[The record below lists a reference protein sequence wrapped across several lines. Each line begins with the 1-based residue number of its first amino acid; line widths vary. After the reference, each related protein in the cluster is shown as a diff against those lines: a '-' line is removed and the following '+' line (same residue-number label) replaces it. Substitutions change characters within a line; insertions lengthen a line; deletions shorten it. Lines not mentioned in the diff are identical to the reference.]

1 MNLSTTA
8 GRLPYRLILMSG
20 PDALW
25 SYEAEGGRT
34 YRIAPP
40 VFEIDGE
47 EVAAAVSSWEDRGE
61 RLLPNGAVERTA
73 EGTLAQAPGLRLE
86 AVFRLAPGNPVVR
99 FRYRLSGGPGTLTRT
114 SGADRLAYAAV
125 SFGGLQDAKEVRV
138 AEFLEPIHSFSL
150 SELPLGARD
159 FANGRTVMGP
169 MIAASG
175 GGHAALLAYE
185 HGSQVPDAFVQF
197 RLADGGRAQ
206 LEAVKGNYL
215 SGHRLDA
222 RPYETIWFQFAAAEG
237 AENELAQAYR
247 SFVLKYMSQSSESRK
262 PYIFYN
268 TWNYQERDFNWH
280 GRKYLENMRLDYIL
294 ADIDAAH
301 RMGIDVYVIDTGWY
315 EKTGDWDVNLER
327 FPDGLKEVK
336 AKLDGYGMKLGLW
349 FGPTSAALSS
359 RMLREHR
366 DCVLTWEGKE
376 GQPHEVW
383 ETEKSHGMCLVS
395 RYADAFADKLI
406 ELTRTLGVTYFK
418 WDAIGQY
425 GCSDPRHNHGTE
437 ANTEKERADH
447 YAFRIGLEMNRV
459 VEKLTEA
466 CPEAIVDFD
475 VTEGSRFVGLGF
487 LSVGKYF
494 LINNGPYYVNYDLPS
509 SPKYNPDNA
518 DEKNWNLFF
527 YPGPARTWICRTP
540 LTFDKWLPSV
550 LFLTHYYPD
559 DAADNQ
565 KINVGSLILGQ
576 NGIWGDLKSVSD
588 EGTARIRKLLDKYKE
603 VRDDITAAPM
613 LRQGS
618 VGGNP
623 EIYEKIDPATGRG
636 AVVVFASSF
645 GKPFSTK
652 LKGTYT
658 YVTQAK
664 VDPSFWHDGEGVAVR
679 IDEAG
684 HAVIE
689 TEFDEASA
697 RIVYFGASA
706 DKERG

>member
-1 MNLSTTA
+1 MNMD
-8 GRLPYRLILMSG
+8 RLPFKLTLLTGS
-20 PDALW
+20 DAVW
-25 SYEAEGGRT
+25 SYEVARDGRT

-40 VFEIDGE
+40 TLELDGQL
-47 EVAAAVSSWEDRGE
+47 VKASVSDWTDLGE
-61 RLLPNGAVERTA
+61 RKLPNGTVEHIA
-73 EGTLAQAPGLRLE
+73 SGTLEQVPGISLE
-86 AVFRLAPGNPVVR
+86 VTYRIAEESPVVR
-99 FRYRLSGGPGTLTRT
+99 FRYRIVGDGGALTKTEGR
-114 SGADRLAYAAV
+114 DHMVYAAV
-125 SFGGLQDAKEVRV
+125 ELSGLNSAKEVRV
-138 AEFLEPIHSFSL
+138 SEFLEPIHSFSL
-150 SELPLGARD
+150 SELPLSDRD
-159 FANGRTVMGP
+159 YANGRTVIGP
-169 MIAASG
+169 MVTASG
-175 GGHAALLAYE
+175 GGAAALLAYE

-197 RLADGGRAQ
+197 RLSAGGRLQ

-215 SGHRLDA
+215 SGHDLAQEPFDS
-222 RPYETIWFQFAAAEG
+222 IWLQFAAVASDED
-237 AENELAQAYR
+237 ELARAYR
-247 SFVLKYMSQSSESRK
+247 TFVLKYMSGSGESRK

-268 TWNYQERDFNWH
+268 TWNFQERDFNWH
-280 GRKYLENMRLDYIL
+280 GRKYLANLKLDYIL
-294 ADIDAAH
+294 DDIDAAH

-315 EKTGDWDVNLER
+315 EKTGDWDVNLNR
-327 FPDGLKEVK
+327 FPDGLKQVK
-336 AKLDGYGMKLGLW
+336 EKLDGYGMKLGLW

-359 RMLREHR
+359 RMLQDNR
-366 DCVLTWEGKE
+366 DCVMTWEDKE
-376 GQPHEVW
+376 GAPHAVW
-383 ETEKSHGMCLVS
+383 ETEESHGMCLVS

-447 YAFRIGLEMNRV
+447 YAFRIGLEMSRI
-459 VEKLTEA
+459 VEKLCEA

-487 LSVGKYF
+487 LSAGKYF

-509 SPKYNPDNA
+509 APRYNA
-518 DEKNWNLFF
+518 DNPEEKNWNLFF

-540 LTFDKWLPSV
+540 LTFDKWIPSV

-576 NGIWGDLKSVSD
+576 NGIWGDLKSVSE

-613 LRQGS
+613 IRQGS

-623 EIYEKIDPATGRG
+623 EIYEKIDPRTGRG
-636 AVVVFASSF
+636 AVVIFASSF
-645 GKPFSTK
+645 GKPFSVK
-652 LKGTYT
+652 LKAQYAYT
-658 YVTQAK
+658 TSCK
-664 VDPSFWHDGEGVAVR
+664 VNRSFWHDGEGINVR
-679 IDEAG
+679 IDDAG

-689 TEFDEASA
+689 TEFDEPSA
-697 RIVYFGASA
+697 RIVYFGASSEEGQA
-706 DKERG
+706 